1 MPRTQLK
8 LLRIKHGFSQKK
20 MAVRLG
26 YSRNQ
31 YARVE
36 AGEQEPTL
44 KFLVALTIA
53 FGMSLGEAR
62 EVTKRDKERQAQ
74 IDRET
79 R

>member
-1 MPRTQLK
+1 MRTALK
-8 LLRIKHGFSQKK
+8 LLRIKHGFSQKE

-36 AGEQEPTL
+36 IGEQEPTL
-44 KFLVALTIA
+44 KFLVALSTA

-62 EVTKRDKERQAQ
+62 EVTKRDDE
-74 IDRET
+74 
-79 R
+79 

>member
-1 MPRTQLK
+1 MRTALR
-8 LLRIKHGFSQKK
+8 LLRIKHGFTQDE

-36 AGEQEPTL
+36 KGEQEPTL
-44 KFLVALTIA
+44 KFLVALSNA

-62 EVTKRDKERQAQ
+62 EVTKRDDE
-74 IDRET
+74 
-79 R
+79 